1 MKLDSSLQKV
11 IAGFFNKELKEI
23 KLGSSTNN
31 IEEWDSLEHIKL
43 ILEIEERFNV
53 KFPLEVIPNMTSI
66 KAIQEEL
73 NRLKADYV

>member
-11 IAGFFNKELKEI
+11 IAGFFNKELKDI
-23 KLGSSTNN
+23 KLSSSVDD